1 MNTDKSIKPRYEF
14 IAYDGQTI
22 NNRTMTRQQVG
33 AINPQSFDYFLST
46 AFGIWGFRTKSGEWI
61 EYCNGDWQ
69 GIGTTC
75 IKIIQA
81 LQINPGEFLS
91 PAEIVGLT
99 GYHSLRNS
107 NTLSAR
113 LMAIREA
120 HKETH
125 KNRNFFRSRRA
136 GGYGIAW
143 NSKKTWAWV
152 ERIRPTLG
160 GE

>member
-1 MNTDKSIKPRYEF
+1 MNTNKKMDQRYEF
-14 IAYDGQTI
+14 ITYDGQTI
-22 NNRTMTRQQVG
+22 DTKVMTRQQVG
-33 AINPQSFDYFLST
+33 AINHQSFDYFLSA

-61 EYCNGDWQ
+61 ERCDGDWQ
-69 GIGTTC
+69 GIGDTC
-75 IKIIQA
+75 LKIIQA
-81 LQINPGEFLS
+81 LQLNPGEFLS
-91 PAEIVGLT
+91 PKEVAELA
-99 GYHSLRNS
+99 GYSSLRNG

-120 HKETH
+120 HKETY
-125 KNRNFFRSRRA
+125 KNHNFFRSRRA
-136 GGYGIAW
+136 GGYGISW